1 MQKTFEVT
9 GPVELEVRLASGE
22 IEIEAAE
29 DSTAGSTSS

>member
-22 IEIEAAE
+22 IEIEAVRQA
-29 DSTAGSTSS
+29 S